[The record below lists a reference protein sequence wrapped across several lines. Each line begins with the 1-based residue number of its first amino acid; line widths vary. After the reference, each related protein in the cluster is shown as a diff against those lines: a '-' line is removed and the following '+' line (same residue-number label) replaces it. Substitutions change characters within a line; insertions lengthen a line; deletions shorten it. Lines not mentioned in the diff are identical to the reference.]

1 MSEYQKY
8 DSDSEFKTWA
18 PRLAKDAEVITTKNG
33 EMTKLTFVHT
43 SAGEDDE
50 EMWLEAIINDG
61 QSEKA
66 AGLVKGDV
74 PAGIDGFLSAK
85 RSHQD
90 PTKIFYTLKR
100 ARIHFGVALLTE
112 LKERGG
118 PKKSKPSAKPG
129 VKPSVKG
136 VKPVVKPAS
145 KQPARPIIEDDEDDA
160 DDGEE

>member
-18 PRLAKDAEVITTKNG
+18 PRLAKDAEVVTTKNG
-33 EMTKLTFVHT
+33 DMTKLTFVHT

-50 EMWLEAIINDG
+50 EIWLEAIINDG

-74 PAGIDGFLSAK
+74 PAGIDGFLTAK

-90 PTKIFYTLKR
+90 PAKIFYTLKR

-118 PKKSKPSAKPG
+118 SKKSKPGSKPM
-129 VKPSVKG
+129 VKG

-145 KQPARPIIEDDEDDA
+145 KKPARPIIEDDEDDA